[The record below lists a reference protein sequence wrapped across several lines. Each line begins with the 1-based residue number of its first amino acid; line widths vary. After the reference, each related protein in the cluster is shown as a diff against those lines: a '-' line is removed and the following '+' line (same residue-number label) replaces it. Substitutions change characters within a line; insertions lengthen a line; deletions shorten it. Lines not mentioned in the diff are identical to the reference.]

1 MSEDSKKLYLGDA
14 IKHLNDIDH
23 IRLRVSMYLGTIGP
37 IGLYKLDREPIQN
50 AVDEAMEGFGD
61 RCKVTLRS
69 SENLMVVEDWGRG
82 IPLNKLKA
90 VFTESHTGGKFDN
103 DTYRFHA
110 GANGV
115 GNTVLAALT
124 TWLHVEVYREGYTY
138 DGKTYPASHGFITLE
153 KGVVTEEFYEDLPNG
168 IPKGKHRGTTVSY
181 HSDDSVL
188 KTVEHDVPR
197 LKDYFNNLSYSVN
210 GLRFIFDHDGII
222 DEYYHTG
229 GVQEQI
235 KDMIAHKKLKPVMP
249 LIELYND
256 EKHFDYNIIFTYGPL
271 NTGDSNI
278 VSYVNGNTTPLH
290 GYHVSSMRAGAS
302 LAITDYIKEHSDLIP
317 KSLEK
322 VNVSGALISDNIIG
336 VVGVRH
342 EDPLFDGQTK
352 DSFKSID
359 VQEPIKQ
366 AVRQIF
372 GKWLRDNPQQ
382 AKKLVSMCVDY
393 AKYEEERKKL
403 KKNLIE
409 TKLNKSAF
417 GANSIDPTKYTRCR
431 SNNPEEKEIFIV
443 EGDSAGGQVALA
455 QDRQFQ
461 ALYRLTGKIQNMVK
475 SGKSVNISK
484 VILELAQAFGMGLP
498 MSGKINYD
506 NLQYHKIIIL
516 TDADDDGAHIAT
528 LLLAF
533 LYTYYP
539 KVIADGRVFIANPPI
554 KKFIMSNKKYF
565 YVHTEADYDRL
576 MREFIVNTFEL
587 HSEVTH
593 EILSKDLFREFL
605 VHCMDYDVLLDN
617 HARALS
623 MKPELLEHIIVN
635 INELTQ
641 STNDYENVHNKKFF
655 KRTGY
660 KVRKIDEAGW
670 FIFDK
675 GTTHSNIK
683 LDLAFIEH
691 HFDVICEKL
700 NEIMIYGVYLK
711 GIKSG
716 KEYHGTIYQLLKIMY
731 SILGSK
737 VDVYRF
743 KGLGEM
749 SLDDLTETVINPLTR
764 RLTQVTM
771 EDAVKAERSM
781 RVFMS
786 DQEIKF
792 KRLFYSGDVDFE

>member
-1 MSEDSKKLYLGDA
+1 MSDESKKLYLGDA

-69 SENLMVVEDWGRG
+69 SENLMIVEDWGRG

-153 KGVVTEEFYEDLPNG
+153 KGIVTDEFYEDLPNG

-317 KSLEK
+317 KALEK

-484 VILELAQAFGMGLP
+484 VILELSQALGMGLP

-539 KVIADGRVFIANPPI
+539 KVIVDGRVFIANPPI
-554 KKFIMSNKKYF
+554 KKFIMGNKKYF
-565 YVHTEADYDRL
+565 YVHTESDYDRL

-587 HSEVTH
+587 RSEITH
-593 EILSKDLFREFL
+593 ELLSKDLFREFL
-605 VHCMDYDVLLDN
+605 IHCVDYDVLLDN

-635 INELTQ
+635 IHELSQ
-641 STNDYENVHNKKFF
+641 STNDYENLHNKKFF

-660 KVRKIDEAGW
+660 KVRKIDDAGW

-675 GTTHSNIK
+675 GTVHSNIK
-683 LDLAFIEH
+683 LDSAFIEH

-749 SLDDLTETVINPLTR
+749 SLDDLSETVINPLTR

-781 RVFMS
+781 RIFMS

-792 KRLFYSGDVDFE
+792 KRLFYSGDVEFN

>member
-641 STNDYENVHNKKFF
+641 STNDYENVHNKNFF

-660 KVRKIDEAGW
+660 KVRKIDDAGW